1 MPDTKAKTGDTI
13 RVTSG
18 IIKGYM
24 FVVVKRPSEKSLNHP
39 PDVIWTRKIHDGGRV
54 CNCEYVGYL
63 TSGVKY
69 EIVNTCSIRCVNT
82 GRQFLYEGRTYVRI
96 PTMILR
102 CEPWGFVVNTIR
114 VEESEDDRI
123 PPKFIAEPFHE
134 DTIVELI

>member
-54 CNCEYVGYL
+54 CNGEYIGYL
-63 TSGVKY
+63 TSDVKY
-69 EIVNTCSIRCVNT
+69 EIVTPDNMGCVET
-82 GRQFLYEGRTYVRI
+82 GKQFVYNGKTYVRI
-96 PTMILR
+96 PEMILR
-102 CEPWGFVVNTIR
+102 CEKWGFVVNSIR
-114 VEESEDDRI
+114 VEENECDRV
-123 PPKFIAEPFHE
+123 PPRFIAEHLHE
-134 DTIVELI
+134 NTIVELI